1 MVNEGQLVYLSLRGG
16 AEESESREIR
26 SIRYSNIW
34 HKARLLPTQHG
45 KGAPI
50 HKLSEGGGGIN

>member
-1 MVNEGQLVYLSLRGG
+1 MTAGLPLLEGG

-50 HKLSEGGGGIN
+50 HKLSDPSVEVG